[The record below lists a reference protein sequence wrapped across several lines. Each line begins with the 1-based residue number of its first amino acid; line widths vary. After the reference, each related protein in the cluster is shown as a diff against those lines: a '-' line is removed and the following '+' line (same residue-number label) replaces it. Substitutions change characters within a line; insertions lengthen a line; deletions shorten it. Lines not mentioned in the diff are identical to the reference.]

1 MHHKDYE
8 LAENCLRELR
18 EGRSKE
24 LTAAD
29 VQTIAGR
36 IIAATDTVSPDHHR
50 TAVELARE
58 DAANAVSAL
67 AMEMSSRSD
76 SVDAEWEIAIDL
88 ADRWFQATK

>member
-8 LAENCLRELR
+8 LAENCLQELR

-24 LTAAD
+24 LTAAH
-29 VQTIAGR
+29 VQAIAGR
-36 IIAATDTVSPDHHR
+36 MIAATDTVSPDNR

-58 DAANAVSAL
+58 DAANAASAL

-88 ADRWFQATK
+88 ADRWFEANK

>member
-8 LAENCLRELR
+8 LAEYCLQELR

-24 LTAAD
+24 LTAVD
-29 VQTIAGR
+29 VQAIAGR
-36 IIAATDTVSPDHHR
+36 MIAASDAVSPDPR

-58 DAANAVSAL
+58 DAANAASAL

>member
-8 LAENCLRELR
+8 LAEHCLQKLR

-29 VQTIAGR
+29 VEAPAGR
-36 IIAATDTVSPDHHR
+36 MIAATDTVSPSRR

-76 SVDAEWEIAIDL
+76 SVDAEWEIDIDL

>member
-8 LAENCLRELR
+8 LAEHCLQELR
-18 EGRSKE
+18 EGRSRE

-29 VQTIAGR
+29 VQDIAGHM
-36 IIAATDTVSPDHHR
+36 IAATDTISPEHR